1 MRKIERQSSG
11 ECARVNGVGRGRYEV
26 RRVAWVPGVVGLVVV
41 AVWAVITIAVFAHA
55 APVHDAYQ
63 GSLTAMQNP
72 DPLADPPRDV
82 AIVDLQI
89 AVMLVLAL
97 PSAVTSLVLGLGA
110 VLACRGR
117 GWALTPSW
125 IAAVIGG
132 LGVVPALLAFF
143 AGLVGG
149 VFNGLVLFG

>member
-1 MRKIERQSSG
+1 M
-11 ECARVNGVGRGRYEV
+11 GRGKYEV
-26 RRVAWVPGVVGLVVV
+26 RRAAWVPGVVGLVVI
-41 AVWAVITIAVFAHA
+41 AVWTIIAIAVFAHA

-63 GSLTAMQNP
+63 SSLAAMQNP

-97 PSAVTSLVLGLGA
+97 PSAVTALFLGLGA
-110 VLACRGR
+110 VLAFRGR
-117 GWALTPSW
+117 GWALAPSW
-125 IAAVIGG
+125 IAAGIGG
-132 LGVVPALLAFF
+132 LGVFPALLAFF

-149 VFNGLVLFG
+149 VFNGLVVFG

>member
-1 MRKIERQSSG
+1 MG
-11 ECARVNGVGRGRYEV
+11 WGRYKA
-26 RRVAWVPGVVGLVVV
+26 RRAAWVPGVVGLVVIT
-41 AVWAVITIAVFAHA
+41 AWTVITIAVFAHA

-63 GSLTAMQNP
+63 ASLTAMQNP

-82 AIVDLQI
+82 AIVDVQI

-97 PSAVTSLVLGLGA
+97 PSAVTALLLGLGA
-110 VLACRGR
+110 VLASRFR

-149 VFNGLVLFG
+149 LFNGLVLFG